1 MKKNFFITL
10 LLLIT
15 LFSSCE
21 NGEWDFPDYEYQVVY
36 FAYQYP
42 VRTITLGEDIFD
54 TTLDNEGKCMIMATL
69 GGLYENEQ
77 NVTVDFQ
84 VDNSMVDGF
93 VFEGSGEPVLALPST
108 HYTLADNRITIPNGE
123 ISGGVEVQLTDAFFA
138 DPKSIGRNYVIPIRM
153 TNATVVDSILSG
165 VPQVA
170 NPRRGVSTDWATQPK
185 DFIFYAVKYIN
196 TWEGFYLR
204 RGEDAITGSVENA
217 NFNRNEVRRE
227 QYVKDDEVV
236 FINTLSLNRITYP
249 ISYQSSLGNN
259 LDYKVNLNF
268 EENNNFTISPVT
280 AYQVNDSIS
289 VYDISA
295 SGAGEFVKDGEEN
308 SWGSQDRDALYMDYQ
323 TSFKVRTSF
332 PNTTPARADILEEY
346 TYVTKDTLVMRN
358 RGVTIETFTP
368 IAE

>member
-1 MKKNFFITL
+1 MTMKKNIYITL

-69 GGLYENEQ
+69 GGLYENES

-108 HYTLADNRITIPNGE
+108 HYSLADDQIMIPNGE
-123 ISGGVEVQLTDAFFA
+123 IAGGVEVQLTDAFFA
-138 DPKSIGRNYVIPIRM
+138 DPKSLGRNYVIPLRM
-153 TNATVVDSILSG
+153 TNASVVDTILSG
-165 VPQVA
+165 EPQVA
-170 NPRRGVSTDWATQPK
+170 NPRRGVATDWAVQPK

-196 TWEGFYLR
+196 PYEAFYLR
-204 RGEDAITGSVENA
+204 RGEDVIVGKNGNTDLNQTIT
-217 NFNRNEVRRE
+217 RQE

-236 FINTLSLNRITYP
+236 KLTSTSRQQVRFPLSLQDSGGVDRNIVLLVNIDDEGNATV
-249 ISYQSSLGNN
+249 SSSEPGE
-259 LDYKVNLNF
+259 Y
-268 EENNNFTISPVT
+268 T
-280 AYQVNDSIS
+280 ATGTGSFI
-289 VYDISA
+289 
-295 SGAGEFVKDGEEN
+295 KDGEKN
-308 SWGSQDRDALYMDYQ
+308 SWGSQDRDALYLNYELDLDDVRV
-323 TSFKVRTSF
+323 TST
-332 PNTTPARADILEEY
+332 
-346 TYVTKDTLVMRN
+346 DTLVVRN

-368 IAE
+368 ILE